1 MKGAIPRRCGGVIG
15 SCYRHQDASLCVSQ
29 DSSALQARCPT
40 SAPPSAR
47 LTPKDAEHYIVRCS
61 RDRLHVA
68 CASAR
73 IAPMSKGIEHYIVR
87 CSCVPLAM
95 LFSLPACV
103 LLYRRICVSTSINVA
118 ARAYILHSRVSMPS
132 HQYRELAHRH
142 EPCSCERRGGSLPVG
157 NQTPVCRGEAK

>member
-1 MKGAIPRRCGGVIG
+1 MKGAIPRRCGGVIE
-15 SCYRHQDASLCVSQ
+15 SCYRH
-29 DSSALQARCPT
+29 ARCVVVCVT
-40 SAPPSAR
+40 GFERAASSVSDERAAVCSAQ
-47 LTPKDAEHYIVRCS
+47 PKDAEHYIVGCS

-103 LLYRRICVSTSINVA
+103 LLYRRICVSTSINVV
-118 ARAYILHSRVSMPS
+118 ARAYILHSRVSMLS

-142 EPCSCERRGGSLPVG
+142 DPCGCDGRGGSLPVG
-157 NQTPVCRGEAK
+157 NQNLVDA